1 MLRAL
6 QLSHELPS
14 IYSILA
20 HFAAINKHNGNLC
33 VVLRIEVGML
43 NNVDFVQCK
52 GMSCLQ

>member
-6 QLSHELPS
+6 QLSHELHS
-14 IYSILA
+14 IYPILA